1 MWVIHPHWNLDS
13 RVTRLNLS
21 VAPVKLEF
29 LLVKSRPRCATSDV
43 VRSPHNLRPCNLE
56 SCSHCG
62 AIGDGVGGREGSR
75 KGWHDSSGPHCVC
88 AWKNKEVKERHCER
102 ADGLGCVGS
111 EDYFFQQRKTCIRLL
126 LLWFGRAYMVAYT
139 EKPVCMYILI
149 TISYLCANYRQIDA
163 SLNWVQRRRGIIRR
177 GVSAPLLWRIPDQL
191 ATRSDFE
198 ISSDCKVA
206 KIPPKTWILSHIS
219 PP

>member
-43 VRSPHNLRPCNLE
+43 VRSLHNLRPCNLE

-111 EDYFFQQRKTCIRLL
+111 EDYFSTAKNMYPPALTVVRQGLHGCIY
-126 LLWFGRAYMVAYT
+126 WKACVYVY
-139 EKPVCMYILI
+139 
-149 TISYLCANYRQIDA
+149 
-163 SLNWVQRRRGIIRR
+163 
-177 GVSAPLLWRIPDQL
+177 
-191 ATRSDFE
+191 SDN
-198 ISSDCKVA
+198 
-206 KIPPKTWILSHIS
+206 H
-219 PP
+219 

>member
-1 MWVIHPHWNLDS
+1 MWVIHPHWNHDS

-43 VRSPHNLRPCNLE
+43 VRSLHNLRPCNLE

-111 EDYFFQQRKTCIRLL
+111 EDYFSTAKNMYPPALTVVRQGLHGCIY
-126 LLWFGRAYMVAYT
+126 WKACVYVY
-139 EKPVCMYILI
+139 
-149 TISYLCANYRQIDA
+149 
-163 SLNWVQRRRGIIRR
+163 
-177 GVSAPLLWRIPDQL
+177 
-191 ATRSDFE
+191 SDN
-198 ISSDCKVA
+198 
-206 KIPPKTWILSHIS
+206 H
-219 PP
+219 